1 MKFLAEFK
9 KTKEEK
15 KRNLTK
21 GIVYLGSAGYTGQQT
36 IRSGIPRLLGVRLES
51 HSTSNKNAKEI
62 LKNGGILD
70 PNKSGSGAIRA
81 LEANEGSL
89 AGFKPSDAK
98 GKIYIT
104 GIHQNANSRTLN
116 GVKVDPKNEDVLTQV
131 LNRKDQ
137 RMGYRGQSSIN
148 WNEVNKDRDKIA
160 QLIKDFD
167 NSTDL
172 DEKLVKSK
180 EIGKLK
186 QETSLRTTQ
195 ARGKA
200 AIKALL
206 PTTGRSLYIG
216 GSDEYFNKNFKP
228 DFDDV
233 RAMYS
238 ENKIKVHGNR
248 AAATLDALKR
258 EGNGSRLKGVAKLIQ
273 ANPKRALAGLAIL
286 GIGGGLTANS
296 AKVAYENLAPS
307 DGKVKSHTRKNK
319 SGKWSNVKSFVR
331 DKK

>member
-9 KTKEEK
+9 KNKEEK
-15 KRNLTK
+15 KKNTAK
-21 GIVYLGSAGYTGQQT
+21 GLYFLGATGYTGQQT

-70 PNKSGSGAIRA
+70 PSKSGSGAIRA
-81 LEANEGSL
+81 LEANEGST

-98 GKIYIT
+98 GKVYIT
-104 GIHQNANSRTLN
+104 GIHKNANSRTLN
-116 GVKVDPKNEDVLTQV
+116 GIKADPKNEDLLTQV

-148 WNEVNKDRDKIA
+148 WNEVNKDKDKIA

-172 DEKLVKSK
+172 NDKLAKSK
-180 EIGKLK
+180 EIVNLK
-186 QETSLRTTQ
+186 TETSARTIK

-200 AIKALL
+200 ALKALL
-206 PTTGRSLYIG
+206 PTTGRSLYLG

-248 AAATLDALKR
+248 ATATLEALKK
-258 EGNGSRLKGVAKLIQ
+258 EGGGSRLKGIAKLIK

-296 AKVAYENLAPS
+296 GKVAYENLVPS